1 MRGFLKLRTPFE
13 TEIIQDFYNHG
24 ATKTCRVLGTFKN
37 NLLLWA
43 PLPSNY
49 NTSVGVQSLSTS
61 PATVNCLSCQ
71 QGAYAFSPRSL
82 PRCHTRAGLSNFP
95 ESWQGHCLAA
105 GSFLRP
111 SVALEHWMAQAP
123 KKGTRM
129 EQTSKRFVALPL
141 RLLQRQPRC

>member
-13 TEIIQDFYNHG
+13 MEIIQDFYNHG
-24 ATKTCRVLGTFKN
+24 ATKTWRVLGTFKN

-71 QGAYAFSPRSL
+71 QGAYAFSPCSL

-95 ESWQGHCLAA
+95 ESWQGHFLAA
-105 GSFLRP
+105 GSFLR
-111 SVALEHWMAQAP
+111 AGWH
-123 KKGTRM
+123 K
-129 EQTSKRFVALPL
+129 PL
-141 RLLQRQPRC
+141 RREQEWNRRVNIFCTPTASSAKTASMLTFLGIE